1 VFLKFTLFKLVVIL
15 IYLDSV
21 SAFSIFTICC
31 RVSACKE
38 FLVKTDIANVIFQF
52 LKFVLFE
59 CRSPDVERIDKS
71 SIDCFAALNIFPICN
86 PIDVRYENLNSDIC
100 KIH

>member
-1 VFLKFTLFKLVVIL
+1 M
-15 IYLDSV
+15 
-21 SAFSIFTICC
+21 
-31 RVSACKE
+31 R
-38 FLVKTDIANVIFQF
+38 TDIANVIFQF

-86 PIDVRYENLNSDIC
+86 PIDVSYENLNSDMQDTLVDQLTKKDTEIGD
-100 KIH
+100 